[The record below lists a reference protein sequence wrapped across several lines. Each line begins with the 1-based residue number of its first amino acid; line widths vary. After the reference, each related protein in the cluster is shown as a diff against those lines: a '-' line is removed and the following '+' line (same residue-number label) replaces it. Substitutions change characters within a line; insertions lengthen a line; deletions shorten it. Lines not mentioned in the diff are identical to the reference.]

1 MANGLLS
8 PNPLDD
14 PDYDYGTILPLR
26 RRNMLDVDETS
37 DDGLEIAF
45 PSLLRDVA
53 NSAVRMGQMAR
64 GERAPGLLLGD
75 VMDFS
80 PAGTLARIPAGAL
93 GAAMGPVMRQADTP
107 SSTAPSMYDLPPGSD
122 PRYLGAAPDRTDF
135 SFLRYT
141 PKAETARVQSSLA
154 AMRDVDNPTRQQMM
168 RDIDRGIELGGADWY
183 NTEELRDW
191 FVKELGEERGSR
203 EWAEY
208 MDLMGAA
215 SPGSKVPANIGN
227 ASEIRRRLASNN
239 IPRNSNQT
247 EGEAYRGSLLD
258 IEKLDDARA
267 IARGRTKGYGH
278 KTQGLQELITARQQ
292 QGQWSGDPEPGVA
305 PGKGNWSDNP
315 KPKGFA
321 QSLKGSERNIA
332 ADLHFTRYMAMA
344 SQNPQWLSTQ
354 AEIGKDTAEELKKIG
369 GKKISKYFGSRKVNG
384 KVMTTFNPKK
394 AVAEGKLSVEDISK
408 LDSPQMWADMPNDS
422 EYAAMEALMY
432 DIGKET
438 GMTGPQVQAALW
450 MGAADRTGVD
460 PTSQGTFMDLF
471 RRRADER
478 AKKEGMSREQ
488 VIRRFIKDKGL
499 LSTPGVPVMGLLPR
513 DGDSASNSPTGL
525 LGEPAGWNR
534 QFLLRKME
542 DRKRM
547 AMEEAL
553 QKNFRSGM
561 SGGAI

>member
-8 PNPLDD
+8 PNPLDN
-14 PDYDYGTILPLR
+14 PDYDYGTILPFR
-26 RRNMLDVDETS
+26 QRNMLDVDETS

-64 GERAPGLLLGD
+64 GERAPGLLIGD

-80 PAGTLARIPAGAL
+80 PAGALSRIPAGAM
-93 GAAMGPVMRQADTP
+93 GAAMGPIMRQADAPTTSP
-107 SSTAPSMYDLPPGSD
+107 SSMYDLPPGSD

-154 AMRDVDNPTRQQMM
+154 AMRDVNNPVRQQMM
-168 RDIDRGIELGGADWY
+168 RDIERGTELGGADWY

-208 MDLMGAA
+208 MDLMGSA
-215 SPGSKVPANIGN
+215 SPGSKVPANMAN
-227 ASEIRRRLASNN
+227 ASEIRRRLASDDL
-239 IPRNSNQT
+239 PRNSNQT

-258 IEKLDDARA
+258 IEKLDDARD

-292 QGQWSGDPEPGVA
+292 QGQWSGDLEPGIA
-305 PGKGNWSDNP
+305 PGRGNWRDNP

-344 SQNPQWLSTQ
+344 SQDPKWLTTQ
-354 AEIGKDTAEELKKIG
+354 AEIGKDTAEQLKKIG

-394 AVAEGKLSVEDISK
+394 AVGDGKLSVEDISK
-408 LDSPQMWADMPNDS
+408 LDSPQMWAEKPNDS

-478 AKKEGMSREQ
+478 GKKEGMSREQ

-499 LSTPGVPVMGLLPR
+499 LSTPGVPVMGLLNKDDRP
-513 DGDSASNSPTGL
+513 GGTNL
-525 LGEPAGWNR
+525 LG
-534 QFLLRKME
+534 LYT
-542 DRKRM
+542 
-547 AMEEAL
+547 
-553 QKNFRSGM
+553 
-561 SGGAI
+561 GGVI